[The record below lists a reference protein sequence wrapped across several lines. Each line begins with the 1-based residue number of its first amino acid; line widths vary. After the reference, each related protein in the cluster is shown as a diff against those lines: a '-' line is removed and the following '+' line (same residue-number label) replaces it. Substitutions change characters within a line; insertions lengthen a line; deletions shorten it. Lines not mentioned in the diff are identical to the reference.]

1 MNRIPVGA
9 LMSGRL
15 YKPDYNGIAP
25 LKALEC
31 QAKSHL
37 KKSMSMV
44 AGLLLAGGQ
53 ARRMGGADKGLLT
66 LGGRPLA
73 AWGLTRL
80 QNQVGEVLI
89 SANRNHA
96 DYEKLGVRVIR
107 DSISGYAGPLAG
119 LFAGLQEASSD
130 WLLSA
135 PCDSPLLADDY
146 AERMQEAANSGQ
158 WDAVVAHD
166 GRRLQ
171 PVFLLVS
178 RRLQQSLGDFL
189 AKGGRKIDL
198 WLGEVS
204 HQSVDFSD
212 QPDMFLNV
220 NTPEELE
227 EMEARVMGDSR

>member
-1 MNRIPVGA
+1 
-9 LMSGRL
+9 MS
-15 YKPDYNGIAP
+15 I
-25 LKALEC
+25 
-31 QAKSHL
+31 
-37 KKSMSMV
+37 V
-44 AGLLLAGGQ
+44 TGLLLAGGQ

-96 DYEKLGVRVIR
+96 DYEKLGARVIR
-107 DSISGYAGPLAG
+107 DSVGGYAGPLAG

-135 PCDSPLLADDY
+135 PCDSPLLPNDY
-146 AERMQEAANSGQ
+146 AERMHEAANSRQ
-158 WDAVVAHD
+158 LDAVVAHD

-171 PVFLLVS
+171 PVFLLVR
-178 RRLQQSLGDFL
+178 RRLQKSLGDFL
-189 AKGGRKIDL
+189 ARGERKIDL
-198 WLGEVS
+198 WLEEVS

-212 QPDMFLNV
+212 HPDMFLNV

-227 EMEARVMGDSR
+227 EMEARVMGNSR

>member
-1 MNRIPVGA
+1 MAR
-9 LMSGRL
+9 SR
-15 YKPDYNGIAP
+15 
-25 LKALEC
+25 
-31 QAKSHL
+31 SHL
-37 KKSMSMV
+37 KKSIPT
-44 AGLLLAGGQ
+44 ATGLLLAGGQ

-66 LGGRPLA
+66 LGNRPLA
-73 AWGLTRL
+73 SWGLTRL
-80 QNQVGEVLI
+80 QNQVGEALI

-107 DSISGYAGPLAG
+107 DSVGGYAGPLAG

-189 AKGGRKIDL
+189 ARGERKIDL
-198 WLGEVS
+198 WLEEVS

-212 QPDMFLNV
+212 HPDMFLNV

-227 EMEARVMGDSR
+227 EMEVRVMGNSR

>member
-1 MNRIPVGA
+1 MG
-9 LMSGRL
+9 LFL
-15 YKPDYNGIAP
+15 

-31 QAKSHL
+31 QAKSYL

-107 DSISGYAGPLAG
+107 DSVSGYAGPLAG
-119 LFAGLQEASSD
+119 LVAGLQEASSD

-135 PCDSPLLADDY
+135 PCDSPLLANDY
-146 AERMQEAANSGQ
+146 AERMQEAADSGQ

-198 WLGEVS
+198 WLEEVS
-204 HQSVDFSD
+204 HQRVDFSD
-212 QPDMFLNV
+212 HPDMFLNV

-227 EMEARVMGDSR
+227 EMETRVMGNSR